1 MFFRSTRLIG
11 CLAIAMITLVDA
23 SAAELRVIE
32 HEAEPRIQGKE
43 VDWIYGDYLMENDR
57 ISLVIAAPLPTRD
70 ANLTVRNIGASILDL
85 TLKNPSNDQL
95 SALIIEPFLATT
107 DDLRHLL
114 G

>member
-1 MFFRSTRLIG
+1 
-11 CLAIAMITLVDA
+11 MITLVDA
-23 SAAELRVIE
+23 PAAELRVIE
-32 HEAEPRIQGKE
+32 RQAEPTIQGKE

-95 SALIIEPFLATT
+95 SAYIPAAGRYLFHDPEQVKFGEQRRFHSNRGA
-107 DDLRHLL
+107 
-114 G
+114 